1 MKALLIFAV
10 VLSVLTGTAVRAAD
24 GPVVEDAR
32 ARNDRSFV
40 TSPFERGLDELRNQ
54 IDARLGRALDQRR
67 EVSPVNPD
75 PRTPVAP
82 EDALPNL
89 HLEAGVATALGC
101 AGSFQ
106 FNATLTNLMRPEDTG
121 AVDATNVQ
129 LSFELIEGADHVE
142 SVMIAPSFWEVI
154 PAGAQV
160 EFQVD
165 VTLNGN
171 WDPAEGRSPVTIG
184 IFYGPDYTSPR
195 ASIAPLVLTVLPSC
209 AVVPD
214 DPAERV
220 VPAAPDNSL
229 EVLRPSE

>member
-1 MKALLIFAV
+1 MKALLFIAV

-24 GPVVEDAR
+24 GPVVEEAR
-32 ARNDRSFV
+32 ARNDRSGE
-40 TSPFERGLDELRNQ
+40 TSPLERGLDEIRNR
-54 IDARLGRALDQRR
+54 IDARLGRVLDEMR
-67 EVSPVNPD
+67 EVSPANPD

-89 HLEAGVATALGC
+89 HLEAAEATALGC

-106 FNATLTNLMRPEDTG
+106 FNVTLTNLMRPEDTE
-121 AVDATNVQ
+121 AVDATKVQ
-129 LSFELIEGADHVE
+129 LSYEAIEGADHVE

-171 WDPAEGRSPVTIG
+171 WDQAAGRSPVMIG
-184 IFYGPDYTSPR
+184 IFYGDYTSPR

-209 AVVPD
+209 SVLPD
-214 DPAERV
+214 NPAERTM
-220 VPAAPDNSL
+220 PAAPDNSL
-229 EVLRPSE
+229 EVLRPSQ